1 MDVAA
6 FNRDGF
12 IYPAGYLNTEK
23 IKQLYFDHL
32 INFSKSE
39 SKRSTT
45 ALTHY
50 KLIDPSVNPHF
61 YSQEVWNII
70 FNSTVTSNVLEL
82 LGKDAVCISSTLIA
96 KPPQSNIYVTPH
108 QDRLYWGLDQAKGL
122 SVWLAIT
129 NSNENNGCLRLI
141 RGTHNQLY
149 RHNHIQDAKNLT
161 PLGEHIP
168 LDELKQKEEIILNLR
183 EGEYSIHDCNIVHY
197 SLRNKSDMWR
207 IGLVMR
213 FTKLSALKETY
224 QQAKNYRPLEQ
235 YSNIP
240 SSWKQPDRNFNYTRS
255 ELLRL
260 SKPTRDYYRQLTNEH
275 LELQK
280 ESRPS

>member
-1 MDVAA
+1 MDIIA

-12 IYPAGYLNTEK
+12 IYPAGYFNAEK
-23 IKQLYFDHL
+23 IKELYFNYL

-61 YSQEVWNII
+61 YCQEVWNTI
-70 FNSTVTSNVLEL
+70 FNSPITDNVLEL

-96 KPPQSNIYVTPH
+96 KPPKSNIYVTPH
-108 QDRLYWGLDQAKGL
+108 QDRLYWGLDKSKGL
-122 SVWLAIT
+122 SVWLAVT
-129 NSNENNGCLRLI
+129 NSNEDNGCLRVI

-168 LDELKQKEEIILNLR
+168 IDQLKEKEEIALSLK

-197 SLRNKSDMWR
+197 SLRNSSDFWR

-213 FTKLSALKETY
+213 FTQLSALKETY
-224 QQAKNYRPLEQ
+224 KQAKNYRPLEKESGIA
-235 YSNIP
+235 SN
-240 SSWKQPDRNFNYTRS
+240 WNKPDRNFSYTRN

-280 ESRPS
+280 KSGFS

>member
-1 MDVAA
+1 MDLAA
-6 FNRDGF
+6 FNKDGF
-12 IYPAGYLNTEK
+12 IYPAGCINAGK

-32 INFSKSE
+32 ICFSKSE
-39 SKRSTT
+39 NTRSTT

-61 YSQEVWNII
+61 YCQEIWETI
-70 FNSTVTSNVLEL
+70 FNTGITENVLKL

-96 KPPQSNIYVTPH
+96 KPPKSNIYVTPH
-108 QDRLYWGLDQAKGL
+108 QDRLYWGLEKAKGL

-129 NSNENNGCLRLI
+129 ESNESNGCLRLI
-141 RGTHNQLY
+141 KGTHNRLY

-168 LDELKQKEEIILNLR
+168 LDLLKEKEEILLDLK

-197 SLRNKSDMWR
+197 SERNSSDSWR

-213 FTKLSALKETY
+213 FTQLSALKETY
-224 QQAKNYRPLEQ
+224 QQAKNYRALEKE
-235 YSNIP
+235 SGIATNW
-240 SSWKQPDRNFNYTRS
+240 SKPDRDFTYTRS

-280 ESRPS
+280 ECGLS